1 MITITSKTNPAFRR
15 FLELHTSKGLRKLNE
30 ALVFG
35 LRVGQEIATD
45 FPEQVLG
52 WVVAEGMEGTTKG
65 SLRDARPHRL
75 PAVTCLALALFE
87 ELDLFGIGEPIL
99 HIKTPVIER
108 IEKPVSPARGVA
120 LVIPFQSPD
129 NVGAMIRTA
138 AALGVT
144 QVLLTEEAAHPFHPK
159 SARAAAGA
167 MMRVPMVRLPSLSE
181 IAFPWAHTV
190 GLTAGGR
197 DLRQFS
203 WPAAGILVP
212 GLEGP
217 GLPEQIRAKA
227 QIVSIPMTAGVE
239 SLNGMVAASIALFS
253 WQTAQAIGGK

>member
-15 FLELHTSKGLRKLNE
+15 LLDLHTSKGLRKVNE
-30 ALVFG
+30 ALVYG
-35 LRVGQEIATD
+35 LRVGQEVAAD
-45 FPEQVLG
+45 FPDHVLG
-52 WVVAEGMEGTTKG
+52 WVVAEGVDRKFGASWREALPNRLLSVTT
-65 SLRDARPHRL
+65 
-75 PAVTCLALALFE
+75 LAPALFE

-99 HIKTPVIER
+99 HIKTPAIER
-108 IEKPVSPARGVA
+108 IEKPVCPARGVA

-144 QVLLTEEAAHPFHPK
+144 QVFLTEEAAHPFHPK

-167 MMRVPMVRLPSLSE
+167 MMRVSMIRLPALAA
-181 IAFPWAHTV
+181 IAFPWPQTV
-190 GLTAGGR
+190 GLTAGGQ
-197 DLRQFS
+197 DLRTFS
-203 WPAAGILVP
+203 WPAAGLLVP

-217 GLPEQIRAKA
+217 GLPAPIRAQA

-239 SLNGMVAASIALFS
+239 SLNGMVAASIALFA
-253 WQTAQAIGGK
+253 WQSAQVKR